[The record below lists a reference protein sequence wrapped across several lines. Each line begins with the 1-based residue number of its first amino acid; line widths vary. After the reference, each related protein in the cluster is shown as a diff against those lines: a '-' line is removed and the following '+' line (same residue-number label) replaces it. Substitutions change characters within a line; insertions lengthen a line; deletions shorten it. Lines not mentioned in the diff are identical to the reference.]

1 MRLNFEIK
9 KILWSPLYCLL
20 LLGFLGLAYLPIS
33 QRQVHQATY
42 VETYKKELSELA
54 SVLADI
60 KIEEGS
66 EEAPRMLGLKSDIE
80 SVGQALDE
88 GKFEAIPNYR
98 KLMYQDL
105 DYFISRNRQLFQTR
119 QSLTLSEVER
129 LARWND
135 WLLAY
140 QLPDG
145 PENKAWS
152 TGRIVQA
159 YLESL
164 FGFLPV
170 FLVLGFLLANQLAEK
185 TLAHQVWQLRQW
197 DSLSLQGIRRLAA
210 SLLSLLLAVGIGLLF
225 IMVYDG
231 LTGQLALSSFQVPLE
246 ILGQSQLI
254 GSWLYGL
261 ILLGFWLVLLL
272 AVRLLFGFL
281 DHLLASRLTFV
292 VTGLLL
298 ALGLSYQAGAV
309 AGWSGQV
316 FPLLAFPSFLDT
328 AGFSQVF
335 VAVDVFL
342 LLTIGLF
349 VAYYVLTEKKRLVLL
364 VGHQKELDTGPL
376 DKAWSFDVL
385 ILSRLNSWKGLVLGN
400 LLLALLFS
408 LVTGLQKQEVAQ
420 EERVSMELVAQSYEQ
435 DGAYVEVLQ
444 SEISRLRQLV
454 KEDRSYQEELELR
467 LGLLQEYRVYKDL
480 YVKQWQVY
488 QDNPNTLPASHLAML
503 ETEQVYLWAREE
515 KAFANGDI
523 GATQT
528 VDNLRRYQTRNQVSQ
543 YYWKQLMEAGVPATK
558 RGKDVILPSLENRFD
573 TNDAL
578 VPVDDPSW
586 DRSRDLSGIGSLRSL
601 FDGPAYLVVL
611 LLAVWI
617 GSRGKAVEV
626 AGKNWRLYQTQPVD
640 LRQVLLTKWLLGL
653 GQALGFTVFFLVSLF
668 LVNSLVGGIGYLED
682 GLILL
687 SHSERGI
694 FLELLRGQELWA
706 YFLPNAPYLLWMV
719 LSLLV
724 LEIGLVS
731 LNHLLQVRFSNRL
744 VVFILL
750 IGLLALLDYLLFQDL
765 ILDGQEVFRQLA
777 LLFS

>member
-1 MRLNFEIK
+1 
-9 KILWSPLYCLL
+9 
-20 LLGFLGLAYLPIS
+20 
-33 QRQVHQATY
+33 
-42 VETYKKELSELA
+42 
-54 SVLADI
+54 
-60 KIEEGS
+60 
-66 EEAPRMLGLKSDIE
+66 
-80 SVGQALDE
+80 
-88 GKFEAIPNYR
+88 
-98 KLMYQDL
+98 QDL

-119 QSLTLSEVER
+119 QSLTQTEVER

-135 WLLAY
+135 WLIEY
-140 QLPDG
+140 QVPDG

-152 TGRIVQA
+152 TWRIVQA

-197 DSLSLQGIRRLAA
+197 DSLSLQGMRRLAA
-210 SLLSLLLAVGIGLLF
+210 SMLSLLFAVGLGLLF
-225 IMVYDG
+225 ILVHDG
-231 LTGQLALSSFQVPLE
+231 LTGQLAVSSFQAPLE

-298 ALGLSYQAGAV
+298 AVVLSYQAGAV

-316 FPLLAFPSFLDT
+316 LPLLAFPSFLDT
-328 AGFSQVF
+328 AIFSQVF
-335 VAVDVFL
+335 LQVDVFL

-349 VAYYVLTEKKRLVLL
+349 VAYYVLTEKKRLVLT
-364 VGHQKELDTGPL
+364 VGHQKELETGPL
-376 DKAWSFDVL
+376 DKAWSFEIL
-385 ILSRLNSWKGLVLGN
+385 ILSRLNSWKGLVLVN

-408 LVTGLQKQEVAQ
+408 LLTGLEKQEVAQ

-435 DGAYVEVLQ
+435 DGAYVESLQ
-444 SEISRLRQLV
+444 SEINRLRQLV
-454 KEDRSYQEELELR
+454 KEDANYQEELELR
-467 LGLLQEYRVYKDL
+467 VELLQEYHIYKDL

-488 QDNPNTLPASHLAML
+488 QEKPKALPASHLAML
-503 ETEQVYLWAREE
+503 EAEQVYLWAREE

-523 GATQT
+523 GASQT

-558 RGKDVILPSLENRFD
+558 RGKDVILTSLENRFD
-573 TNDAL
+573 INDAF

-640 LRQVLLTKWLLGL
+640 LRQVLFTKWLLGL
-653 GQALGFTVFFLVSLF
+653 GQALGFTMLFLASLF

-706 YFLPNAPYLLWMV
+706 WFLPNAPYLLWMV
-719 LSLLV
+719 FGLLV
-724 LEIGLVS
+724 LEIVLVS

-765 ILDGQEVFRQLA
+765 VLDGQEIFRQLA

>member
-42 VETYKKELSELA
+42 VETYKEELSELA
-54 SVLADI
+54 SILADI

-105 DYFISRNRQLFQTR
+105 NYFISRNRQLFQTR
-119 QSLTLSEVER
+119 NSLTQTEVER
-129 LARWND
+129 LASWND
-135 WLLAY
+135 WLLEY

-197 DSLSLQGIRRLAA
+197 DSLSLQGMRRLVA
-210 SLLSLLLAVGIGLLF
+210 SMLSLLFAVGLGLLF
-225 IMVYDG
+225 ILVYDG
-231 LTGQLALSSFQVPLE
+231 LTGQLAVSSFQAPLE

-261 ILLGFWLVLLL
+261 ILLGFWLILLL
-272 AVRLLFGFL
+272 AVRLLFGLL
-281 DHLLASRLTFV
+281 DHLLASRLIFV

-328 AGFSQVF
+328 GVFSQVF

-349 VAYYVLTEKKRLVLL
+349 ITYYLLTEKKRLVLS
-364 VGHQKELDTGPL
+364 VGHQKEWETGPL
-376 DKAWSFDVL
+376 DKVWSFEIL
-385 ILSRLNSWKGLVLGN
+385 ILSRLHSWKGLILGN

-454 KEDRSYQEELELR
+454 KEDASYQEELEWR
-467 LGLLQEYRVYKDL
+467 VELLQEYHIYKDL

-488 QDNPNTLPASHLAML
+488 QEKPQALPASHLAML
-503 ETEQVYLWAREE
+503 EAEQVYLWAREE

-523 GATQT
+523 GASQT

-543 YYWKQLMEAGVPATK
+543 YYWQQLMEAGVPATK

-573 TNDAL
+573 INDAF

-586 DRSRDLSGIGSLRSL
+586 DRSRDLSGIGSLRTL

-640 LRQVLLTKWLLGL
+640 LRQVLFTKWLLGL
-653 GQALGFTVFFLVSLF
+653 GQALGFTMLFLASLF

-706 YFLPNAPYLLWMV
+706 WFLPNGPYLLWMV
-719 LSLLV
+719 LGLLV
-724 LEIGLVS
+724 LEIILVS

-750 IGLLALLDYLLFQDL
+750 AGLLALLDYLLFQNL

>member
-33 QRQVHQATY
+33 QRQVHQAAY
-42 VETYKKELSELA
+42 VETYKKELSELT
-54 SVLADI
+54 SVLAEI

-119 QSLTLSEVER
+119 QSLTQTEVER

-135 WLLAY
+135 WLIEY
-140 QLPDG
+140 QVPDG

-152 TGRIVQA
+152 TWRIVQA

-197 DSLSLQGIRRLAA
+197 DSLSLQGMRRLAA
-210 SLLSLLLAVGIGLLF
+210 SMLSLLFAVGLGLLF
-225 IMVYDG
+225 ILVYDG
-231 LTGQLALSSFQVPLE
+231 LTGQLAVSSFQAPVE

-292 VTGLLL
+292 AIGLLL
-298 ALGLSYQAGAV
+298 ALVLSYQAGAV

-316 FPLLAFPSFLDT
+316 LPLLAFPSFLDT
-328 AGFSQVF
+328 AAFSQVF
-335 VAVDVFL
+335 LQVDIFL

-349 VAYYVLTEKKRLVLL
+349 FAYYLLTEKKRLVLL

-376 DKAWSFDVL
+376 DKVWSFDIL
-385 ILSRLNSWKGLVLGN
+385 ILSRLNSWKGLVLVN

-408 LVTGLQKQEVAQ
+408 LLTGLEKQEVAQ

-444 SEISRLRQLV
+444 SEINRLRQLV
-454 KEDRSYQEELELR
+454 KEDASYQEDLELR
-467 LGLLQEYRVYKDL
+467 VELLQEYHIYKDL

-488 QDNPNTLPASHLAML
+488 QEKPQALPASYLAL
-503 ETEQVYLWAREE
+503 LGAEQVYLWAREE
-515 KAFANGDI
+515 RAFANGDI
-523 GATQT
+523 GASQT

-543 YYWKQLMEAGVPATK
+543 YYWQQLVEAGVPATK

-573 TNDAL
+573 INDAF

-640 LRQVLLTKWLLGL
+640 LRQVLFTKWLLGL
-653 GQALGFTVFFLVSLF
+653 GQALGFTMLFLASLF

-706 YFLPNAPYLLWMV
+706 WFLPNAPYLLWMV
-719 LSLLV
+719 LGLLV

-750 IGLLALLDYLLFQDL
+750 IGVLALLDYLLFQDL

>member
-42 VETYKKELSELA
+42 VETYKEELSELA
-54 SVLADI
+54 SVLAEI

-66 EEAPRMLGLKSDIE
+66 EEAPRMVGLKSDIE
-80 SVGQALDE
+80 SVSQALDE

-119 QSLTLSEVER
+119 NSLTQTEVER
-129 LARWND
+129 LVRWND
-135 WLLAY
+135 WLLEY

-170 FLVLGFLLANQLAEK
+170 FLVLGFLLANQLSEK

-197 DSLSLQGIRRLAA
+197 DSLSLQGMRRLVA
-210 SLLSLLLAVGIGLLF
+210 SLLSLLLAVGTGLVF
-225 IMVYDG
+225 ILVYDG
-231 LTGQLALSSFQVPLE
+231 LTGQLAVSSFQAPVE

-261 ILLGFWLVLLL
+261 ISIGFWLILLL

-292 VTGLLL
+292 VPGLLL

-309 AGWSGQV
+309 AGWSGQIL
-316 FPLLAFPSFLDT
+316 PLLAFPSFLDT
-328 AGFSQVF
+328 AAFSQVF
-335 VAVDVFL
+335 VAVDILF

-349 VAYYVLTEKKRLVLL
+349 VAYYVLTERKRLVLT
-364 VGHQKELDTGPL
+364 VGYQKELDTGRL
-376 DKAWSFDVL
+376 DKVWSFDIL

-408 LVTGLQKQEVAQ
+408 LLTGLQKQEVAQ
-420 EERVSMELVAQSYEQ
+420 EERVSMELVAQYYEQ
-435 DGAYVEVLQ
+435 DEVYVESLQ
-444 SEISRLRQLV
+444 SEINRLRQLV
-454 KEDRSYQEELELR
+454 KEDASYQEELER
-467 LGLLQEYRVYKDL
+467 RVELLQEYHIYKDL

-488 QDNPNTLPASHLAML
+488 QEKPQALPASHLAML
-503 ETEQVYLWAREE
+503 EAEQVYLWAREE
-515 KAFANGDI
+515 RAFANGDI
-523 GATQT
+523 GASQT

-543 YYWKQLMEAGVPATK
+543 YYWTQLMEAGVPATK

-640 LRQVLLTKWLLGL
+640 LRQVLFTKWLLGL
-653 GQALGFTVFFLVSLF
+653 GQALGFTMLCLASLF
-668 LVNSLVGGIGYLED
+668 LVNSLVGGFGYLED

-706 YFLPNAPYLLWMV
+706 WFLPNAPYLLWMV

-750 IGLLALLDYLLFQDL
+750 IGLLALLDYLLLQDL
-765 ILDGQEVFRQLA
+765 ILDGQEIFRQFA

>member
-20 LLGFLGLAYLPIS
+20 VLGFLGLAYLPIS
-33 QRQVHQATY
+33 QRQAHQAAY
-42 VETYKKELSELA
+42 VETYKEELSELA
-54 SVLADI
+54 SVLAEI

-119 QSLTLSEVER
+119 NSLTQTEVER

-135 WLLAY
+135 WLLEY

-159 YLESL
+159 YLESM

-197 DSLSLQGIRRLAA
+197 DSLSLQGMRRLAA
-210 SLLSLLLAVGIGLLF
+210 SMLSLLFTVGLSLLF
-225 IMVYDG
+225 ILVYDG
-231 LTGQLALSSFQVPLE
+231 LTGQLAVSSFQAPVE
-246 ILGQSQLI
+246 IFGQSQLI

-298 ALGLSYQAGAV
+298 AVVLSYQAGAV
-309 AGWSGQV
+309 AGWSGQIL
-316 FPLLAFPSFLDT
+316 PLFAFPSFLDT
-328 AGFSQVF
+328 GAFSQVF
-335 VAVDVFL
+335 VAVDVFV

-349 VAYYVLTEKKRLVLL
+349 VAYYLLTEKKRLVLL
-364 VGHQKELDTGPL
+364 VGHQKELDTGRL
-376 DKAWSFDVL
+376 DKVWSFDVL
-385 ILSRLNSWKGLVLGN
+385 ILSRLNSWKGLVLVN

-408 LVTGLQKQEVAQ
+408 LLTGLEKQEVAQ

-435 DGAYVEVLQ
+435 DGVYVESLQ
-444 SEISRLRQLV
+444 SEINRLRQLV
-454 KEDRSYQEELELR
+454 KEDASYQEELER
-467 LGLLQEYRVYKDL
+467 RVELLQEYHIYKDL

-488 QDNPNTLPASHLAML
+488 QDNPNALPASHLAML
-503 ETEQVYLWAREE
+503 EAEQVYLWAREE
-515 KAFANGDI
+515 RAFANGDI
-523 GATQT
+523 GASQT

-573 TNDAL
+573 TNDAF

-640 LRQVLLTKWLLGL
+640 LRQVLFTKWLLGL

-668 LVNSLVGGIGYLED
+668 LVNSLVGGIGYLKD

-750 IGLLALLDYLLFQDL
+750 IGLLALLDYLLLQDL
-765 ILDGQEVFRQLA
+765 ILDGQEIFRQFA

>member
-54 SVLADI
+54 SVLAEI

-119 QSLTLSEVER
+119 NSLTQTEVER

-135 WLLAY
+135 WLLEH

-170 FLVLGFLLANQLAEK
+170 FLVLGFLLANQLSEK

-197 DSLSLQGIRRLAA
+197 DSLSLQGIRRLVA
-210 SLLSLLLAVGIGLLF
+210 SMLSLLLAVGIGLLF
-225 IMVYDG
+225 ILVYDG
-231 LTGQLALSSFQVPLE
+231 LTGQLALSSFQAPLE

-281 DHLLASRLTFV
+281 DHLLASRLIFV

-298 ALGLSYQAGAV
+298 AVVLSYQAGAV

-316 FPLLAFPSFLDT
+316 LPLLAFPSFLDT
-328 AGFSQVF
+328 GAFSQVF
-335 VAVDVFL
+335 VAVDVFV

-349 VAYYVLTEKKRLVLL
+349 VAYYLLTEKKRLVLL

-376 DKAWSFDVL
+376 DKVWSFDVL
-385 ILSRLNSWKGLVLGN
+385 ILSRLKTWKGLVLGN

-408 LVTGLQKQEVAQ
+408 LLTGLEKQEVAQ
-420 EERVSMELVAQSYEQ
+420 EERVSIELVAQSYEQ
-435 DGAYVEVLQ
+435 DGVYVESLQ
-444 SEISRLRQLV
+444 SEINRLRQLV
-454 KEDRSYQEELELR
+454 KEDASYQEELEWR
-467 LGLLQEYRVYKDL
+467 VELLQEYHIYKDL

-488 QDNPNTLPASHLAML
+488 QEKPQALPASHLAML
-503 ETEQVYLWAREE
+503 EAEQVYLWAREE

-523 GATQT
+523 GASQT

-543 YYWKQLMEAGVPATK
+543 YYWTQLMEAGVPATK

-573 TNDAL
+573 TNDAF

-640 LRQVLLTKWLLGL
+640 LCKILLTKWLLGL
-653 GQALGFTVFFLVSLF
+653 GQALGFTMLFLASLF

-682 GLILL
+682 GIILL

-706 YFLPNAPYLLWMV
+706 WFLPNASYLLWMV
-719 LSLLV
+719 LGLLV
-724 LEIGLVS
+724 LEIVLVS

-750 IGLLALLDYLLFQDL
+750 AGLLALLDYLLLQDL
-765 ILDGQEVFRQLA
+765 VLDGQEIFRQLA

>member
-20 LLGFLGLAYLPIS
+20 VLGFLGLAYLPIS
-33 QRQVHQATY
+33 QRQVHQAAY
-42 VETYKKELSELA
+42 VATYKKELSELA
-54 SVLADI
+54 SVLAEI

-119 QSLTLSEVER
+119 NSLTQTEVER

-135 WLLAY
+135 WLIEY

-197 DSLSLQGIRRLAA
+197 DSLSLQGIRRLCA
-210 SLLSLLLAVGIGLLF
+210 SMLSLLFAVGLGLLF
-225 IMVYDG
+225 ILVYDG
-231 LTGQLALSSFQVPLE
+231 LTGQLAVSSFQAPVE

-272 AVRLLFGFL
+272 AVRLLFGFF
-281 DHLLASRLTFV
+281 DHLLASRLIFV

-309 AGWSGQV
+309 AGWSGQIL
-316 FPLLAFPSFLDT
+316 PLLAFPSFLDT
-328 AGFSQVF
+328 GAFSQVF
-335 VAVDVFL
+335 LQVDVFL

-349 VAYYVLTEKKRLVLL
+349 FAYYLLTEKKRLVLT
-364 VGHQKELDTGPL
+364 VGHQKEWETGPL
-376 DKAWSFDVL
+376 DKVWSFEIL
-385 ILSRLNSWKGLVLGN
+385 ILSRLKTWKGLVLVN

-444 SEISRLRQLV
+444 SEINRLRQLV
-454 KEDRSYQEELELR
+454 KEDASYQEELER
-467 LGLLQEYRVYKDL
+467 RVELLQEYHIYKDL

-488 QDNPNTLPASHLAML
+488 QEKPQALPASHLAML
-503 ETEQVYLWAREE
+503 EAEQVYLWAREE

-523 GATQT
+523 GASQT

-558 RGKDVILPSLENRFD
+558 RGKDVILTSLENHFD

-586 DRSRDLSGIGSLRSL
+586 DRSIDLSGIGSLRSL
-601 FDGPAYLVVL
+601 FDGPAYLLVL

-640 LRQVLLTKWLLGL
+640 LRQVLFTKWLLGL
-653 GQALGFTVFFLVSLF
+653 GQALGFTLLFLASLF

-706 YFLPNAPYLLWMV
+706 WFLPNAPYLLWMV
-719 LSLLV
+719 LGLLV

-750 IGLLALLDYLLFQDL
+750 ASLLALLDYLLLQDL
-765 ILDGQEVFRQLA
+765 VLDGQEIFRQLA

>member
-1 MRLNFEIK
+1 MRLHFEIK

-20 LLGFLGLAYLPIS
+20 VLGFLGLAYLPIS
-33 QRQVHQATY
+33 QRQAHQVAY
-42 VETYKKELSELA
+42 VETYKEELSELA
-54 SVLADI
+54 SVLADV
-60 KIEEGS
+60 KIEEES
-66 EEAPRMLGLKSDIE
+66 EEAPRMVGLKSDIE

-119 QSLTLSEVER
+119 QSLTLSEVEC

-145 PENKAWS
+145 PENQAWS

-197 DSLSLQGIRRLAA
+197 DSLSLQGMRRLVA

-225 IMVYDG
+225 ILVYDG
-231 LTGQLALSSFQVPLE
+231 LTGQLAVSSFQAPVE
-246 ILGQSQLI
+246 ILGQRQLI

-261 ILLGFWLVLLL
+261 ILLGFWLILLL
-272 AVRLLFGFL
+272 AIRLLFGFL

-309 AGWSGQV
+309 AGWSGQIL
-316 FPLLAFPSFLDT
+316 PLLAFPVFLDT
-328 AGFSQVF
+328 GAFSQVF
-335 VAVDVFL
+335 VAVDVLL
-342 LLTIGLF
+342 LLTIGFF
-349 VAYYVLTEKKRLVLL
+349 VAYYLLTEKKRLVLT
-364 VGHQKELDTGPL
+364 VGHQKELDTGRL

-408 LVTGLQKQEVAQ
+408 LLTGLEKQEVAQ

-435 DGAYVEVLQ
+435 DEAYVESLQ
-444 SEISRLRQLV
+444 SEINRLRQLV
-454 KEDRSYQEELELR
+454 KEDASYQEELELR
-467 LGLLQEYRVYKDL
+467 LDLLQEYRIYKDL

-488 QDNPNTLPASHLAML
+488 QEKPQALPASHLAML
-503 ETEQVYLWAREE
+503 EAEQVYLWAREE

-523 GATQT
+523 GASQT

-543 YYWKQLMEAGVPATK
+543 YYWQQLMEAGVPATK
-558 RGKDVILPSLENRFD
+558 RGKDVVLTSLENRFD

-601 FDGPAYLVVL
+601 FDGPVYLLVL
-611 LLAVWI
+611 LLSVWF

-626 AGKNWRLYQTQPVD
+626 AGKNWRLYQTQPVN

-653 GQALGFTVFFLVSLF
+653 GQALGFTVIFLVSLF
-668 LVNSLVGGIGYLED
+668 MVNSLVGGIGYLED

-706 YFLPNAPYLLWMV
+706 WFLPNAPYLLWMV
-719 LSLLV
+719 LGLLV
-724 LEIGLVS
+724 LEIVLVS

-750 IGLLALLDYLLFQDL
+750 AGLLVLLDYLLFQDL
-765 ILDGQEVFRQLA
+765 ILDGQEIFRQLA

>member
-33 QRQVHQATY
+33 QRQVHQVTY
-42 VETYKKELSELA
+42 VETYKEELSELA
-54 SVLADI
+54 SVLEDI

-66 EEAPRMLGLKSDIE
+66 EEAPRMVGLKSDIE
-80 SVGQALDE
+80 SISQALDE

-105 DYFISRNRQLFQTR
+105 DYFIGHYRKNFQARN
-119 QSLTLSEVER
+119 SLTQTEVER

-135 WLLAY
+135 WLLEH
-140 QLPDG
+140 QLADG
-145 PENKAWS
+145 PENQAWL

-170 FLVLGFLLANQLAEK
+170 FLVLGFLLANHLVEK

-197 DSLSLQGIRRLAA
+197 DSLSLQGVRRLFA
-210 SLLSLLLAVGIGLLF
+210 SLLSLLLAVGTGLLF
-225 IMVYDG
+225 ILVYDG
-231 LTGQLALSSFQVPLE
+231 LTGQLAVSSFQAPLE
-246 ILGQSQLI
+246 ILGRSQLI
-254 GSWLYGL
+254 SIWLYGL
-261 ILLGFWLVLLL
+261 ILLGFLGLLVL
-272 AVRLLFGFL
+272 ATGLLFAFL
-281 DHLLASRLTFV
+281 DHLLSSRLVFLA
-292 VTGLLL
+292 TGLFVGL
-298 ALGLSYQAGAV
+298 ALAYQAGRT

-328 AGFSQVF
+328 ATFSQVF

-349 VAYYVLTEKKRLVLL
+349 FAYYLLTEKKRLVLT
-364 VGHQKELDTGPL
+364 VGHQKELDTGHL
-376 DKAWSFDVL
+376 DKVWSFDVL

-400 LLLALLFS
+400 LFLALLFS
-408 LVTGLQKQEVAQ
+408 LLTGLQKQEVAQ
-420 EERVSMELVAQSYEQ
+420 EERVSMELVAKSYEQ
-435 DGAYVEVLQ
+435 DGAYVESLQ
-444 SEISRLRQLV
+444 SEINRLRQLV
-454 KEDRSYQEELELR
+454 KEDASYQEELELR
-467 LGLLQEYRVYKDL
+467 FGLLQEYRVYKDL

-488 QDNPNTLPASHLAML
+488 QEKPQDLPASHLAML
-503 ETEQVYLWAREE
+503 KAEQVYLWAREE

-523 GATQT
+523 GASQT

-543 YYWKQLMEAGVPATK
+543 YYWQQLMEAGVPATK
-558 RGKDVILPSLENRFD
+558 RGKDVILTSLENRFD

-601 FDGPAYLVVL
+601 FDGPAYLLVL
-611 LLAVWI
+611 LLAVWL

-626 AGKNWRLYQTQPVD
+626 AGKNWRLYQTQPVN

-653 GQALGFTVFFLVSLF
+653 GQALGFTVLFLISLF
-668 LVNSLVGGIGYLED
+668 LVNSLIGGIGYLED
-682 GLILL
+682 GLVLL

-706 YFLPNAPYLLWMV
+706 WFLPNAPYLLWMV
-719 LSLLV
+719 LGLLV
-724 LEIGLVS
+724 LEIVLVS

-750 IGLLALLDYLLFQDL
+750 AGLLALLDYLLFQDL
-765 ILDGQEVFRQLA
+765 ILDGQEIFRQLA
-777 LLFS
+777 LLCL

>member
-20 LLGFLGLAYLPIS
+20 VLGFLGLAYLPIS
-33 QRQVHQATY
+33 QRQAHQAAY
-42 VETYKKELSELA
+42 VETYKKELSELT
-54 SVLADI
+54 SVLAEI

-80 SVGQALDE
+80 SVSQALDE

-119 QSLTLSEVER
+119 NSLTQTEVER

-135 WLLAY
+135 WLLEH

-170 FLVLGFLLANQLAEK
+170 FLVLGFLLANQLSEK

-197 DSLSLQGIRRLAA
+197 DSLSLQGMRRLVA
-210 SLLSLLLAVGIGLLF
+210 SMLSLLFAVGLSLLF
-225 IMVYDG
+225 ILVYDG
-231 LTGQLALSSFQVPLE
+231 LTGQLAVSSFQAPVE

-298 ALGLSYQAGAV
+298 AVVLSYQAGAV

-328 AGFSQVF
+328 AAFSQVF
-335 VAVDVFL
+335 LQVDIFL

-349 VAYYVLTEKKRLVLL
+349 FAYYVLTEKKRLVLP
-364 VGHQKELDTGPL
+364 VGHQKELETGPL
-376 DKAWSFDVL
+376 DKAWSFEIL
-385 ILSRLNSWKGLVLGN
+385 ILSRLKTWKGLVLVN

-408 LVTGLQKQEVAQ
+408 LLTGLEKQEVAQ

-435 DGAYVEVLQ
+435 DGVYVESLQ
-444 SEISRLRQLV
+444 SEINRLRQLV
-454 KEDRSYQEELELR
+454 KEDASYQEELEWR
-467 LGLLQEYRVYKDL
+467 VELLQEYHIYKDL

-488 QDNPNTLPASHLAML
+488 QEKPQALPASHLAML
-503 ETEQVYLWAREE
+503 EAEQVYLWAREE
-515 KAFANGDI
+515 RAFANGDI
-523 GATQT
+523 GASQT

-543 YYWKQLMEAGVPATK
+543 YYWTQLMEAGVPATK

-640 LRQVLLTKWLLGL
+640 LRQVLFTKWLLGL
-653 GQALGFTVFFLVSLF
+653 GQALGFTMLCLASLF
-668 LVNSLVGGIGYLED
+668 LVNSLVGGFGYLED

-706 YFLPNAPYLLWMV
+706 WFLPNAPYLLWMV

>member
-42 VETYKKELSELA
+42 VETYKKELSELT
-54 SVLADI
+54 SVLAEI

-80 SVGQALDE
+80 SVSQALDE

-145 PENKAWS
+145 PENQAWS
-152 TGRIVQA
+152 TGRIVQV

-197 DSLSLQGIRRLAA
+197 DSLSLQGMRRLVA
-210 SLLSLLLAVGIGLLF
+210 SMLSLLFAVGLGLLF

-231 LTGQLALSSFQVPLE
+231 LTGQLAVSSFQAPVE

-272 AVRLLFGFL
+272 AVRLLLGFL

-309 AGWSGQV
+309 AGWSGQIL
-316 FPLLAFPSFLDT
+316 PLLAFPSFLDT
-328 AGFSQVF
+328 AAFSQVF
-335 VAVDVFL
+335 VAVDILF

-349 VAYYVLTEKKRLVLL
+349 VAYYVLTERKRLVLT
-364 VGHQKELDTGPL
+364 VGYQKELDTGRL
-376 DKAWSFDVL
+376 DKVWSFDIL

-408 LVTGLQKQEVAQ
+408 LLTGLQKQEVAQ
-420 EERVSMELVAQSYEQ
+420 EERVSMELVAQYYEQ
-435 DGAYVEVLQ
+435 DEVYVESLQ
-444 SEISRLRQLV
+444 SEINRLRQLV
-454 KEDRSYQEELELR
+454 KEDASYQEELEWRVELF
-467 LGLLQEYRVYKDL
+467 QEYHIYKDL
-480 YVKQWQVY
+480 YVKQWQLY
-488 QDNPNTLPASHLAML
+488 QDNPKALPASHLAML
-503 ETEQVYLWAREE
+503 EAEQVYLWAREE

-523 GATQT
+523 GASQT

-543 YYWKQLMEAGVPATK
+543 YYWQQLMEAGVPATK
-558 RGKDVILPSLENRFD
+558 RGKDVVLTSLENRFD

-578 VPVDDPSW
+578 VPVEDPSW

-601 FDGPAYLVVL
+601 FDGPAYLLVL

-640 LRQVLLTKWLLGL
+640 LRKVLVTKWLLGL
-653 GQALGFTVFFLVSLF
+653 GQALCFTMLFLASLF
-668 LVNSLVGGIGYLED
+668 LVNSLIGGIGYLED

-706 YFLPNAPYLLWMV
+706 WFLPNAPYLLWMV
-719 LSLLV
+719 LGLLV
-724 LEIGLVS
+724 LEIVLVS

-750 IGLLALLDYLLFQDL
+750 AGLLALLDYLLLQDL

>member
-33 QRQVHQATY
+33 QRQVHQAAY
-42 VETYKKELSELA
+42 VETYKKELSELT
-54 SVLADI
+54 SVLAEI

-119 QSLTLSEVER
+119 QSLTQTEVER

-135 WLLAY
+135 WLIEY
-140 QLPDG
+140 QVPDG

-152 TGRIVQA
+152 TWRIVQA

-197 DSLSLQGIRRLAA
+197 DSLSLQGMRRLAA
-210 SLLSLLLAVGIGLLF
+210 SMLSLLFAVGLGLLF
-225 IMVYDG
+225 ILVHDG
-231 LTGQLALSSFQVPLE
+231 LTGQLAVSSFQAPLE

-298 ALGLSYQAGAV
+298 AVVLSYQAGAV

-316 FPLLAFPSFLDT
+316 LPLLAFPSFLDT
-328 AGFSQVF
+328 GAFSQVF

-349 VAYYVLTEKKRLVLL
+349 VAYYLLTEKKRLVLL

-376 DKAWSFDVL
+376 DKVWSFDVL
-385 ILSRLNSWKGLVLGN
+385 ILSRLNSWKGLVLVN

-444 SEISRLRQLV
+444 SEINRLRQLV
-454 KEDRSYQEELELR
+454 KEDRSYQEELER
-467 LGLLQEYRVYKDL
+467 RVELLQEYHIYKDL
-480 YVKQWQVY
+480 YVKQWQLY
-488 QDNPNTLPASHLAML
+488 QEKPQALPASHLAML
-503 ETEQVYLWAREE
+503 EAEQVYLWAREE

-523 GATQT
+523 GASQT

-543 YYWKQLMEAGVPATK
+543 YYWQQLMEAGVPATK

-640 LRQVLLTKWLLGL
+640 LRQVLFTKWLLGL

-706 YFLPNAPYLLWMV
+706 WFLPNAPYLLWMV
-719 LSLLV
+719 LGLLV
-724 LEIGLVS
+724 LEIVLVS

-750 IGLLALLDYLLFQDL
+750 IGVLALLDYLLFQDL
-765 ILDGQEVFRQLA
+765 VLDGQEIFRQLA

>member
-20 LLGFLGLAYLPIS
+20 LLGFLGLACLPIS

-42 VETYKKELSELA
+42 VETYKEELSELA

-66 EEAPRMLGLKSDIE
+66 EEGPRMLGLKSDIE

-119 QSLTLSEVER
+119 NSLTQTEVER

-135 WLLAY
+135 WLLEY

-152 TGRIVQA
+152 TGRIVQV

-170 FLVLGFLLANQLAEK
+170 FLVLGFLLANQLSEK

-197 DSLSLQGIRRLAA
+197 DSLSLQGIRRLVA
-210 SLLSLLLAVGIGLLF
+210 SMLSLLFAVGLGLLF
-225 IMVYDG
+225 ILVYDG
-231 LTGQLALSSFQVPLE
+231 LTGQLAVSSFQAPLE
-246 ILGQSQLI
+246 MLGQSQLI

-281 DHLLASRLTFV
+281 DHLLASRLIFV

-328 AGFSQVF
+328 GVFSQVF

-349 VAYYVLTEKKRLVLL
+349 VAYYVLTEKKRLVLS
-364 VGHQKELDTGPL
+364 VGHQKEWETGPL
-376 DKAWSFDVL
+376 DKVWSFEIL
-385 ILSRLNSWKGLVLGN
+385 ILSRLKTWKGLVLVN

-420 EERVSMELVAQSYEQ
+420 EERVSVELVAQSYEQ
-435 DGAYVEVLQ
+435 DGAYVESLQ

-454 KEDRSYQEELELR
+454 KEDASYQEELEWR
-467 LGLLQEYRVYKDL
+467 VELLQEYHIYKDL

-488 QDNPNTLPASHLAML
+488 QEKPQALPASHLAML
-503 ETEQVYLWAREE
+503 EAEQVYLWAREE

-523 GATQT
+523 GASQT

-543 YYWKQLMEAGVPATK
+543 YYWQQLMEAGVPATK
-558 RGKDVILPSLENRFD
+558 RGKDVILTSLENRFD
-573 TNDAL
+573 TNDAF

-586 DRSRDLSGIGSLRSL
+586 DRSRDLSGIGSLRTL

-640 LRQVLLTKWLLGL
+640 LRQVLFTKWLLGL
-653 GQALGFTVFFLVSLF
+653 GQALGFTVFFLASLF

-687 SHSERGI
+687 SHSKRGI
-694 FLELLRGQELWA
+694 FLELLMGQELWA
-706 YFLPNAPYLLWMV
+706 WFLPNAPYLLWMV
-719 LSLLV
+719 FGLLV
-724 LEIGLVS
+724 LEIVLVS

-750 IGLLALLDYLLFQDL
+750 AGLLALLDYLLFQDL

>member
-1 MRLNFEIK
+1 MRLHFEIK

-33 QRQVHQATY
+33 QRQAHQATY
-42 VETYKKELSELA
+42 VETYKEELSGLA

-66 EEAPRMLGLKSDIE
+66 EEAPRMVGLKSDIE
-80 SVGQALDE
+80 SVSQALDE

-152 TGRIVQA
+152 TGRIVQV

-170 FLVLGFLLANQLAEK
+170 FLVLGFLLANQLSEK

-197 DSLSLQGIRRLAA
+197 DSLSLQGVRRLAA

-225 IMVYDG
+225 ILVYDG
-231 LTGQLALSSFQVPLE
+231 LTGQLALSSFQAPVE

-254 GSWLYGL
+254 GSGLYGL

-281 DHLLASRLTFV
+281 DRLLASRLTFM

-309 AGWSGQV
+309 AGWSGQIL
-316 FPLLAFPSFLDT
+316 PLLAFPSFLDT
-328 AGFSQVF
+328 ATFSQVF

-349 VAYYVLTEKKRLVLL
+349 FAYYVLTEKKRLVLS
-364 VGHQKELDTGPL
+364 VGHQKEWETGPL
-376 DKAWSFDVL
+376 DKAWSFEIL
-385 ILSRLNSWKGLVLGN
+385 ILSRLNSWKGLVLVN

-435 DGAYVEVLQ
+435 NGAYVEVLQ
-444 SEISRLRQLV
+444 SEINRLRQLV
-454 KEDRSYQEELELR
+454 KEDVSYQEELELR

-480 YVKQWQVY
+480 YIKQWQVY
-488 QDNPNTLPASHLAML
+488 QDNPNALPASHLAML

-573 TNDAL
+573 INDAF

-640 LRQVLLTKWLLGL
+640 LRQVLFTKWLLGL
-653 GQALGFTVFFLVSLF
+653 GQALGFTMLFLASLF

-706 YFLPNAPYLLWMV
+706 WFLPNALYLLWMV
-719 LSLLV
+719 FGLLV
-724 LEIGLVS
+724 LEIVLVS
-731 LNHLLQVRFSNRL
+731 LNHLLQFRFSNRL

>member
-9 KILWSPLYCLL
+9 KILRSPIYCLL
-20 LLGFLGLAYLPIS
+20 VLGFLGLAYLPIS

-42 VETYKKELSELA
+42 VETYKKELNELA
-54 SVLADI
+54 SILADI
-60 KIEEGS
+60 KIEEDS

-88 GKFEAIPNYR
+88 GKFEAIPNHR

-119 QSLTLSEVER
+119 NSLTQTEVER

-135 WLLAY
+135 WLIEY

-152 TGRIVQA
+152 TGRIVQS

-164 FGFLPV
+164 FGSLPV
-170 FLVLGFLLANQLAEK
+170 FLVLGFLLANQLSEK

-328 AGFSQVF
+328 GAFSQVF
-335 VAVDVFL
+335 LQVDVFL

-349 VAYYVLTEKKRLVLL
+349 FAYYLLTEKKRLVLT
-364 VGHQKELDTGPL
+364 VGHQKELDTGRL
-376 DKAWSFDVL
+376 DKVWSFDVL

-444 SEISRLRQLV
+444 LEINRLRQLV
-454 KEDRSYQEELELR
+454 KEDANYQEELDLR

-488 QDNPNTLPASHLAML
+488 QDNPNALPASHLAL
-503 ETEQVYLWAREE
+503 LRAEQVYLWAREE

-558 RGKDVILPSLENRFD
+558 RGKDVILTSLENRFD

-586 DRSRDLSGIGSLRSL
+586 DRSRDLSGIGSLRTL

-640 LRQVLLTKWLLGL
+640 LRQVLFTKWLLGL
-653 GQALGFTVFFLVSLF
+653 GQALGFTMLFLASLF

-706 YFLPNAPYLLWMV
+706 WFLPNAPYLLWMV
-719 LSLLV
+719 LGLLV
-724 LEIGLVS
+724 LEVGLVS

-765 ILDGQEVFRQLA
+765 VLDGQEVFRQLA

>member
-20 LLGFLGLAYLPIS
+20 VLGFLGLAYLPIS
-33 QRQVHQATY
+33 QRQVHQVTY
-42 VETYKKELSELA
+42 VETYKEELSELA

-60 KIEEGS
+60 KIEEES
-66 EEAPRMLGLKSDIE
+66 EEAPRMVGLKSDIE

-135 WLLAY
+135 WLLEH
-140 QLPDG
+140 QLADG
-145 PENKAWS
+145 PENQAWS

-170 FLVLGFLLANQLAEK
+170 FLVLGFLLANQLSEK

-197 DSLSLQGIRRLAA
+197 DSLSLQGVRRLVA

-225 IMVYDG
+225 ILVYDG
-231 LTGQLALSSFQVPLE
+231 LTGQLAVSSFQAPVE
-246 ILGQSQLI
+246 ILGQRQLI

-292 VTGLLL
+292 VTGLML

-309 AGWSGQV
+309 AGWSGQIL
-316 FPLLAFPSFLDT
+316 PLLAFPGFLDT
-328 AGFSQVF
+328 AAFSQVF
-335 VAVDVFL
+335 VAVDVLL
-342 LLTIGLF
+342 LLTIGFFL
-349 VAYYVLTEKKRLVLL
+349 AYYVLTEKKRLVLT
-364 VGHQKELDTGPL
+364 VGHQKELDTGRL
-376 DKAWSFDVL
+376 DKVWSFDIL

-408 LVTGLQKQEVAQ
+408 LLTGLEKQEVAQ

-435 DGAYVEVLQ
+435 DGAYVESLQ
-444 SEISRLRQLV
+444 SEINRLRQLV
-454 KEDRSYQEELELR
+454 KEDTSYQEELELR

-480 YVKQWQVY
+480 YIKQWQVY
-488 QDNPNTLPASHLAML
+488 QEKPQALPASYLAML
-503 ETEQVYLWAREE
+503 KAEQVYLWAREE

-523 GATQT
+523 GASQT

-543 YYWKQLMEAGVPATK
+543 YYWQQLMEAGVPATK
-558 RGKDVILPSLENRFD
+558 RGKDVILTSLENRFD

-586 DRSRDLSGIGSLRSL
+586 DRSRDVSGIGSLRSL
-601 FDGPAYLVVL
+601 FDGPAYLLVL
-611 LLAVWI
+611 LLAVWL
-617 GSRGKAVEV
+617 GSRGKAEV

-640 LRQVLLTKWLLGL
+640 LRKVLLTKWLLGL
-653 GQALGFTVFFLVSLF
+653 VQALCFTMLFLASLF
-668 LVNSLVGGIGYLED
+668 LVNSLIGGIGYLED
-682 GLILL
+682 GLVLL

-706 YFLPNAPYLLWMV
+706 WFLPNAPYLLWMV
-719 LSLLV
+719 LGLLV
-724 LEIGLVS
+724 LEIVLVS
-731 LNHLLQVRFSNRL
+731 LNHLLQVWFSNRL

-750 IGLLALLDYLLFQDL
+750 AGLLVLLDYLLFQDL
-765 ILDGQEVFRQLA
+765 ILDGQEIFRQLA

>member
-42 VETYKKELSELA
+42 VETYKEELSELA

-66 EEAPRMLGLKSDIE
+66 EEAPRMVGLKSDIE

-197 DSLSLQGIRRLAA
+197 DSLSLQGMRRLVA
-210 SLLSLLLAVGIGLLF
+210 SLLSLLLAVGTGLVF
-225 IMVYDG
+225 ILVYDR
-231 LTGQLALSSFQVPLE
+231 LTGQLAVSSFQAPLE
-246 ILGQSQLI
+246 MLGQSQLI

-292 VTGLLL
+292 VIGLLL
-298 ALGLSYQAGAV
+298 ALVLSYQAGA
-309 AGWSGQV
+309 
-316 FPLLAFPSFLDT
+316 
-328 AGFSQVF
+328 FSQVF
-335 VAVDVFL
+335 LQVDVFL
-342 LLTIGLF
+342 LLTSGLF
-349 VAYYVLTEKKRLVLL
+349 FAYYVLTEKKRLVLT
-364 VGHQKELDTGPL
+364 VGHQKELDTGSL
-376 DKAWSFDVL
+376 DKVWSFDVL
-385 ILSRLNSWKGLVLGN
+385 ILSRLNSWKGLVLVN

-435 DGAYVEVLQ
+435 DGAYVEALQ
-444 SEISRLRQLV
+444 SEINRLRQLV
-454 KEDRSYQEELELR
+454 KEDASYQEELELR

-488 QDNPNTLPASHLAML
+488 QEKPRALPASHLAML
-503 ETEQVYLWAREE
+503 KAEQVYLWAREE

-523 GATQT
+523 GASQT

-543 YYWKQLMEAGVPATK
+543 YYWEQLMEAGVPATK
-558 RGKDVILPSLENRFD
+558 RGKDVILTSLENRFD

-601 FDGPAYLVVL
+601 FDGPAYLLVL

-640 LRQVLLTKWLLGL
+640 LRKVLVTKWLLGL
-653 GQALGFTVFFLVSLF
+653 GQALCFTMLFLASLF

-694 FLELLRGQELWA
+694 FLELLMGQELWA
-706 YFLPNAPYLLWMV
+706 WFLPNAPYLLWMV
-719 LSLLV
+719 LGLLV
-724 LEIGLVS
+724 LEIVLVS

-750 IGLLALLDYLLFQDL
+750 AGLLALLDYLLFQDL
-765 ILDGQEVFRQLA
+765 VLDGQEVFRQLA

>member
-20 LLGFLGLAYLPIS
+20 VLGFLGLAYLPIS
-33 QRQVHQATY
+33 QRQAHQAAY
-42 VETYKKELSELA
+42 VETYKKELSELT
-54 SVLADI
+54 SVLAEI

-80 SVGQALDE
+80 SVSQALDE

-119 QSLTLSEVER
+119 NSLTQTEVER

-135 WLLAY
+135 WLLEH

-170 FLVLGFLLANQLAEK
+170 FLVLGFLLANQLSEK

-197 DSLSLQGIRRLAA
+197 DSLSLQGMRRLVA
-210 SLLSLLLAVGIGLLF
+210 SMLSLLLAVGIGLLF
-225 IMVYDG
+225 ILVYDG
-231 LTGQLALSSFQVPLE
+231 LTGQLAVSSFQAPLE
-246 ILGQSQLI
+246 MLGQSQLI

-261 ILLGFWLVLLL
+261 ILLVFWLILLL
-272 AVRLLFGFL
+272 AVRLLFGLL

-298 ALGLSYQAGAV
+298 AVVLSYQAGAV

-316 FPLLAFPSFLDT
+316 LPLLAFPSFLDT
-328 AGFSQVF
+328 GAFSQVF
-335 VAVDVFL
+335 VAVDVFV

-349 VAYYVLTEKKRLVLL
+349 VAYYLLTEKKRLVLL

-376 DKAWSFDVL
+376 DKVWSFDVL

-408 LVTGLQKQEVAQ
+408 LLTGLEKQEVAQ

-435 DGAYVEVLQ
+435 DGVYVESLQ
-444 SEISRLRQLV
+444 SEINRLRQLV
-454 KEDRSYQEELELR
+454 KEDASYQEELELR
-467 LGLLQEYRVYKDL
+467 VELLQEYHIYKDL

-488 QDNPNTLPASHLAML
+488 QEKPQALPASHLAML
-503 ETEQVYLWAREE
+503 GAEQVYLWAREE
-515 KAFANGDI
+515 RAFANGDI
-523 GATQT
+523 GASQT

-543 YYWKQLMEAGVPATK
+543 YYWTQLMEAGVPATK

-640 LRQVLLTKWLLGL
+640 LRQVLFTKWLLGL
-653 GQALGFTVFFLVSLF
+653 GQALGFTMLCLASLF
-668 LVNSLVGGIGYLED
+668 LVNSLVGGFGYLED

-706 YFLPNAPYLLWMV
+706 WFLPNAPYLLWMV
-719 LSLLV
+719 LGLLV
-724 LEIGLVS
+724 LDIVLVS

-765 ILDGQEVFRQLA
+765 ILDGQEIFRQLA

>member
-20 LLGFLGLAYLPIS
+20 VLGFLGLAYLPIS

-42 VETYKKELSELA
+42 VETYKKELSELT
-54 SVLADI
+54 SVLAEI

-80 SVGQALDE
+80 SVSQALDE

-119 QSLTLSEVER
+119 NSLTQTEVER

-135 WLLAY
+135 WLLEH

-170 FLVLGFLLANQLAEK
+170 FLVLGFLLANQLSEK

-197 DSLSLQGIRRLAA
+197 DSLSLQGIRRLVA
-210 SLLSLLLAVGIGLLF
+210 SMLSLLFAVGLGLLF

-231 LTGQLALSSFQVPLE
+231 LTGQLAVSSFQAPLE

-261 ILLGFWLVLLL
+261 ILLGFWLILLL
-272 AVRLLFGFL
+272 AIRLLFGFL

-292 VTGLLL
+292 VIGLLL
-298 ALGLSYQAGAV
+298 ALVLSYQAGAV

-316 FPLLAFPSFLDT
+316 LPFLAFPSFLDT
-328 AGFSQVF
+328 AAFSQVF
-335 VAVDVFL
+335 LQVDVFL
-342 LLTIGLF
+342 LLTIGFF
-349 VAYYVLTEKKRLVLL
+349 VAYYVLTEKKRLVLP
-364 VGHQKELDTGPL
+364 VGHQKELDTGSL
-376 DKAWSFDVL
+376 DKVWSFDVL
-385 ILSRLNSWKGLVLGN
+385 ILSRLNSWKGLVLVN

-408 LVTGLQKQEVAQ
+408 LLTGLEKQEVAQ

-435 DGAYVEVLQ
+435 DGVYVESLQ
-444 SEISRLRQLV
+444 SEINRLRQLV
-454 KEDRSYQEELELR
+454 KEDASYQEELEWR
-467 LGLLQEYRVYKDL
+467 VELLQEYHIYKDL

-488 QDNPNTLPASHLAML
+488 QEKPQALPASHLALL
-503 ETEQVYLWAREE
+503 EAEQVYLWAREE

-523 GATQT
+523 GASQT

-543 YYWKQLMEAGVPATK
+543 YYWTQLMEAGVPATK
-558 RGKDVILPSLENRFD
+558 RGKDVILTSLENRFD
-573 TNDAL
+573 TNDAF

-640 LRQVLLTKWLLGL
+640 LRQVLFTKWLLGL
-653 GQALGFTVFFLVSLF
+653 GQALGFTMLFLASLF
-668 LVNSLVGGIGYLED
+668 LGNSLVGGIGYLED

-706 YFLPNAPYLLWMV
+706 WFLPNAPYLLWMV
-719 LSLLV
+719 LGLLV

-765 ILDGQEVFRQLA
+765 VLDGQEIFRQLA

>member
-20 LLGFLGLAYLPIS
+20 VLGFLGLAYLPIS

-42 VETYKKELSELA
+42 VETYKEELSELA
-54 SVLADI
+54 SVLVDI

-66 EEAPRMLGLKSDIE
+66 EEAPRMVGLKSDIE

-119 QSLTLSEVER
+119 NSLTQTEVER

-135 WLLAY
+135 WLLEH

-170 FLVLGFLLANQLAEK
+170 FLVLGFLLANQLSEK

-197 DSLSLQGIRRLAA
+197 DSLSLQGIRRLVA

-231 LTGQLALSSFQVPLE
+231 LTGQLAVSSFQAPVE
-246 ILGQSQLI
+246 MLGQSQLI

-298 ALGLSYQAGAV
+298 AVVLSYQAGAV

-316 FPLLAFPSFLDT
+316 LPLFAFPSFLDT
-328 AGFSQVF
+328 GAFSQVF
-335 VAVDVFL
+335 VAVDVFV

-349 VAYYVLTEKKRLVLL
+349 VAYYLLTEKKRLVLL
-364 VGHQKELDTGPL
+364 VGHQKELDTGRL
-376 DKAWSFDVL
+376 DKIWSFDVL
-385 ILSRLNSWKGLVLGN
+385 ILSRINSWKGLVLVN

-408 LVTGLQKQEVAQ
+408 LLTGLEKQEVAQ

-435 DGAYVEVLQ
+435 DGAYVESLQ
-444 SEISRLRQLV
+444 SEINRLRQLV
-454 KEDRSYQEELELR
+454 KEDASYQEELEWR
-467 LGLLQEYRVYKDL
+467 VELLQEYHIYKDL
-480 YVKQWQVY
+480 YVKQWQLY
-488 QDNPNTLPASHLAML
+488 QEKPQALPASHLAML
-503 ETEQVYLWAREE
+503 EAEQVYLWAREE

-523 GATQT
+523 GASQT

-543 YYWKQLMEAGVPATK
+543 YYWQQLMEAGVPATK

-640 LRQVLLTKWLLGL
+640 LRQVLFTKWLLGL

-706 YFLPNAPYLLWMV
+706 WFLPNAPYLLWMV
-719 LSLLV
+719 LGLLV

-750 IGLLALLDYLLFQDL
+750 IGVLALLDYLLFQDL

>member
-42 VETYKKELSELA
+42 VETYKEELSELA

-66 EEAPRMLGLKSDIE
+66 EEAPRMVGLKSDIE

-197 DSLSLQGIRRLAA
+197 DSLSLQGMRRLVA
-210 SLLSLLLAVGIGLLF
+210 SLLSLLLAVGTGLVF
-225 IMVYDG
+225 ILVYDR
-231 LTGQLALSSFQVPLE
+231 LTGQLAVSSFQAPLE
-246 ILGQSQLI
+246 MLGQSQLI

-292 VTGLLL
+292 VIGLLL
-298 ALGLSYQAGAV
+298 ALVLSYQAGA
-309 AGWSGQV
+309 
-316 FPLLAFPSFLDT
+316 
-328 AGFSQVF
+328 FSQVF
-335 VAVDVFL
+335 LQVDVFL
-342 LLTIGLF
+342 LLTSGLF
-349 VAYYVLTEKKRLVLL
+349 FAYYVLTEKKRLVLT
-364 VGHQKELDTGPL
+364 VGHQKELDTGSL
-376 DKAWSFDVL
+376 DKVWSFDVL
-385 ILSRLNSWKGLVLGN
+385 ILSRLNSWKGLVLVN

-435 DGAYVEVLQ
+435 DGAYVEALQ
-444 SEISRLRQLV
+444 SEINRLRQLV
-454 KEDRSYQEELELR
+454 KEDASYQEELELR

-488 QDNPNTLPASHLAML
+488 QEKPQALPASHLAML
-503 ETEQVYLWAREE
+503 RAEQVYLWAREE

-523 GATQT
+523 GASQT

-543 YYWKQLMEAGVPATK
+543 YYWTQLMEAGVPATK
-558 RGKDVILPSLENRFD
+558 RGKDVILNSLENRFD

-601 FDGPAYLVVL
+601 FDGPTYLVVL

-626 AGKNWRLYQTQPVD
+626 AGKNWRLYQTQPVA
-640 LRQVLLTKWLLGL
+640 LRQVLFTKWLLGL
-653 GQALGFTVFFLVSLF
+653 GQALGFTMLFLASLF

-694 FLELLRGQELWA
+694 FLELLMGQELWA
-706 YFLPNAPYLLWMV
+706 WFLPNAPYLLWMV
-719 LSLLV
+719 LGLLV
-724 LEIGLVS
+724 LEIVLVS

-750 IGLLALLDYLLFQDL
+750 AGLLALLDYLLFQDL
-765 ILDGQEVFRQLA
+765 VLDGQEVFRQLA

>member
-20 LLGFLGLAYLPIS
+20 VLGFLGLAYLPIS
-33 QRQVHQATY
+33 QRQAHQAAY
-42 VETYKKELSELA
+42 VETYKEELSELT

-119 QSLTLSEVER
+119 NSLTQTEVER

-135 WLLAY
+135 WLLEH

-170 FLVLGFLLANQLAEK
+170 FLVLGFLLANQLSEK

-197 DSLSLQGIRRLAA
+197 DSLSLQGIRRLVA
-210 SLLSLLLAVGIGLLF
+210 SMLSLLFAVGLSLLF
-225 IMVYDG
+225 ILVYDG
-231 LTGQLALSSFQVPLE
+231 LTGQLALSSFQAPLE

-298 ALGLSYQAGAV
+298 AVVLSYQAGAV

-316 FPLLAFPSFLDT
+316 LPLLAFPSFLDT
-328 AGFSQVF
+328 GAFSQVF
-335 VAVDVFL
+335 VAVDVFV

-349 VAYYVLTEKKRLVLL
+349 VAYYVLTEKKRLVLS
-364 VGHQKELDTGPL
+364 VGHQKEWETGPL
-376 DKAWSFDVL
+376 DEVWSFDVL
-385 ILSRLNSWKGLVLGN
+385 ILSRLKTWKGIVLVN

-435 DGAYVEVLQ
+435 DGAYVESLQ
-444 SEISRLRQLV
+444 SEINRLRQLV
-454 KEDRSYQEELELR
+454 KEDASYQEELEWR
-467 LGLLQEYRVYKDL
+467 VELLQEYHIYKDL

-488 QDNPNTLPASHLAML
+488 QEKPQALPASHLAML
-503 ETEQVYLWAREE
+503 EAEQVYLWAREE

-523 GATQT
+523 GASQT
-528 VDNLRRYQTRNQVSQ
+528 IDNLRRYQTRNQVSQ

-586 DRSRDLSGIGSLRSL
+586 DRSRDLSGIGSLHSL
-601 FDGPAYLVVL
+601 LDGPAYLVLL

-653 GQALGFTVFFLVSLF
+653 GQALGFTVFFLVNLF

-706 YFLPNAPYLLWMV
+706 WFLPNAPYLLWMV
-719 LSLLV
+719 LGLLV
-724 LEIGLVS
+724 LEFVLVS

-765 ILDGQEVFRQLA
+765 ILDGQEIFRQLA

>member
-20 LLGFLGLAYLPIS
+20 VLGFLGLAYLPIS
-33 QRQVHQATY
+33 QRQVHQAAY
-42 VETYKKELSELA
+42 VETYKEELSELA
-54 SVLADI
+54 SVLAEI
-60 KIEEGS
+60 KIEDGS
-66 EEAPRMLGLKSDIE
+66 EEAQRMLGLKSDIE

-119 QSLTLSEVER
+119 NSLTQTEVER

-197 DSLSLQGIRRLAA
+197 DSLSLQGIRRLVA

-225 IMVYDG
+225 ILVYDG
-231 LTGQLALSSFQVPLE
+231 LTGQLAVSSFQAPLE
-246 ILGQSQLI
+246 MLGQSQLI

-261 ILLGFWLVLLL
+261 ILLGFWLILLL

-292 VTGLLL
+292 VTGLML

-328 AGFSQVF
+328 AAFSQVF
-335 VAVDVFL
+335 LQVDIFL

-349 VAYYVLTEKKRLVLL
+349 FAYYVLTEKKRLVLL
-364 VGHQKELDTGPL
+364 VGHQKELDTGSL
-376 DKAWSFDVL
+376 DNVWSFDVL
-385 ILSRLNSWKGLVLGN
+385 ILSRLKTWKGLVLVN

-435 DGAYVEVLQ
+435 DGAYVESLQ
-444 SEISRLRQLV
+444 LEINRLRQLV
-454 KEDRSYQEELELR
+454 KEDASYQEELELR
-467 LGLLQEYRVYKDL
+467 LGLLQEYRVYKEL

-488 QDNPNTLPASHLAML
+488 QEKPQALPASHLAML
-503 ETEQVYLWAREE
+503 RAEQVYLWAREE

-523 GATQT
+523 GASQT

-543 YYWKQLMEAGVPATK
+543 YYWKQLMDAGVPATK

-601 FDGPAYLVVL
+601 FDGPTYLVVL

-640 LRQVLLTKWLLGL
+640 LRQVLFTKWLLGL
-653 GQALGFTVFFLVSLF
+653 GQALGFTMLFLASLF

-682 GLILL
+682 GIILL

>member
-54 SVLADI
+54 SVLAEI

-119 QSLTLSEVER
+119 NSLTQTEVER

-135 WLLAY
+135 WLLEH

-152 TGRIVQA
+152 TGRIVQV

-170 FLVLGFLLANQLAEK
+170 FLVLGFLLANQLSEK

-197 DSLSLQGIRRLAA
+197 DSLSLQGMRRLAA

-231 LTGQLALSSFQVPLE
+231 LTGQLALSSFQAPLE

-298 ALGLSYQAGAV
+298 AVVLSYQAGAV

-328 AGFSQVF
+328 AAFSQVF
-335 VAVDVFL
+335 LQVDIFL

-349 VAYYVLTEKKRLVLL
+349 FAYYVLTEKKRLVLL
-364 VGHQKELDTGPL
+364 VGHQKELDTGRL
-376 DKAWSFDVL
+376 DKVWSFDVL
-385 ILSRLNSWKGLVLGN
+385 ILSRLNSWKGLVLVN

-408 LVTGLQKQEVAQ
+408 LLTGLEKQEVAQ

-435 DGAYVEVLQ
+435 DGVYVESLQ
-444 SEISRLRQLV
+444 SEINRLRQLA
-454 KEDRSYQEELELR
+454 KEDASYQEELELR
-467 LGLLQEYRVYKDL
+467 VELLQEYHIYKDL

-488 QDNPNTLPASHLAML
+488 QEKPQALPASHLAML
-503 ETEQVYLWAREE
+503 EAEQVYLWAREE
-515 KAFANGDI
+515 RAFANGDI
-523 GATQT
+523 GASQT

-543 YYWKQLMEAGVPATK
+543 YYWTQLMEAGVPATK

-640 LRQVLLTKWLLGL
+640 LRQVLFTKWLLGL
-653 GQALGFTVFFLVSLF
+653 GQALGFTMLCLASLF
-668 LVNSLVGGIGYLED
+668 LVNSLVGGFGYLED

-706 YFLPNAPYLLWMV
+706 WFLPNAPYLLWMV

>member
-20 LLGFLGLAYLPIS
+20 VLGFLGLAYLPIS
-33 QRQVHQATY
+33 QRQAHQAAY
-42 VETYKKELSELA
+42 VETYKKELSELT
-54 SVLADI
+54 SVLAEI

-88 GKFEAIPNYR
+88 RKFEAIPNYR

-119 QSLTLSEVER
+119 NSLTQTEVER

-170 FLVLGFLLANQLAEK
+170 FLVLGFLLANQLSEK

-197 DSLSLQGIRRLAA
+197 DSLSLQGIRRLVA

-225 IMVYDG
+225 ILVYDV
-231 LTGQLALSSFQVPLE
+231 LTGQLAVSSFQAPVE

-261 ILLGFWLVLLL
+261 ISIGFWLILLL

-292 VTGLLL
+292 VLGLLL
-298 ALGLSYQAGAV
+298 ALVLSYQAGAV

-316 FPLLAFPSFLDT
+316 LPLLAFPSFLDT
-328 AGFSQVF
+328 GAFSQVF

-376 DKAWSFDVL
+376 DKVWSFDVL
-385 ILSRLNSWKGLVLGN
+385 ILSRLKTWKGLVLVN

-408 LVTGLQKQEVAQ
+408 LLTGLEKQEVAQ

-435 DGAYVEVLQ
+435 DAVYVESLQ
-444 SEISRLRQLV
+444 SEINRLRQLV
-454 KEDRSYQEELELR
+454 KEDVSYQEELEWR
-467 LGLLQEYRVYKDL
+467 VELLQEYHIYKDL

-488 QDNPNTLPASHLAML
+488 QEKPQALPASHLAML
-503 ETEQVYLWAREE
+503 RAEQVYLWAREE
-515 KAFANGDI
+515 RAFANGDI
-523 GATQT
+523 GASQT

-543 YYWKQLMEAGVPATK
+543 YYWQQLMEAGVPATK
-558 RGKDVILPSLENRFD
+558 RGKDVILTSLENRFD

-640 LRQVLLTKWLLGL
+640 LRQVLFTKWLLGL

-706 YFLPNAPYLLWMV
+706 WFLPNAPYLLWMV
-719 LSLLV
+719 LGLLV

-750 IGLLALLDYLLFQDL
+750 IGVLALLDYLLFQDL

>member
-33 QRQVHQATY
+33 QRQVHQAAY

-145 PENKAWS
+145 PENQAWS

-170 FLVLGFLLANQLAEK
+170 FLVLGFLLANQLSEK
-185 TLAHQVWQLRQW
+185 TMAHQVWQLRQW
-197 DSLSLQGIRRLAA
+197 DSLSLQGMRRLVA
-210 SLLSLLLAVGIGLLF
+210 SMLSLLFAVGLGLLF
-225 IMVYDG
+225 ILVYDG
-231 LTGQLALSSFQVPLE
+231 LTGQLAVSSFQAPLE
-246 ILGQSQLI
+246 MLGQSQLI

-261 ILLGFWLVLLL
+261 LLLGFWLVLLL

-292 VTGLLL
+292 VTGLML

-328 AGFSQVF
+328 AAFSQVF
-335 VAVDVFL
+335 VEVDVFL

-349 VAYYVLTEKKRLVLL
+349 FAYYVLTEKKRLVLS
-364 VGHQKELDTGPL
+364 VGHQKEWETGPL
-376 DKAWSFDVL
+376 DKVWSFEIL
-385 ILSRLNSWKGLVLGN
+385 ILSRFKTWKGLVLVN

-435 DGAYVEVLQ
+435 DGAYVEFLQ
-444 SEISRLRQLV
+444 SEVNRLRQLV
-454 KEDRSYQEELELR
+454 KEDRSYQEELER
-467 LGLLQEYRVYKDL
+467 RVELLQEYHIYKDL

-488 QDNPNTLPASHLAML
+488 QEKPQALPASHFAML
-503 ETEQVYLWAREE
+503 EAEQVYLWAREE

-523 GATQT
+523 GASQT
-528 VDNLRRYQTRNQVSQ
+528 VDNLRRYQTRNQISQ

-640 LRQVLLTKWLLGL
+640 LRQVLFTKWLLGL
-653 GQALGFTVFFLVSLF
+653 GQALCFTVFFLASLF

-694 FLELLRGQELWA
+694 FLELLMGQELWA
-706 YFLPNAPYLLWMV
+706 WFLPNAPYLLWMV
-719 LSLLV
+719 FGLLV
-724 LEIGLVS
+724 LEVGLVS

-765 ILDGQEVFRQLA
+765 VLDGQEVFRQLA

>member
-54 SVLADI
+54 SVLAEI
-60 KIEEGS
+60 KIEEGT

-80 SVGQALDE
+80 SVGQTLDE

-119 QSLTLSEVER
+119 QSLTQTEVER

-135 WLLAY
+135 WLLEY

-170 FLVLGFLLANQLAEK
+170 FLVLGFLLANQLSEK
-185 TLAHQVWQLRQW
+185 TLVHQVWQLRQW
-197 DSLSLQGIRRLAA
+197 DSLSLQGIRRLVA
-210 SLLSLLLAVGIGLLF
+210 SMLSLLFAVGLGLLF
-225 IMVYDG
+225 ILVYDG
-231 LTGQLALSSFQVPLE
+231 LTGQLAVSSFQAPLE
-246 ILGQSQLI
+246 MLGQSQLI

-261 ILLGFWLVLLL
+261 ILLGFWLILLL
-272 AVRLLFGFL
+272 AVRLLLGFL

-292 VTGLLL
+292 VIGLLL
-298 ALGLSYQAGAV
+298 ALVLSYQAGAV

-316 FPLLAFPSFLDT
+316 LPLLAFPSFLDT

-335 VAVDVFL
+335 LQVDVFL

-349 VAYYVLTEKKRLVLL
+349 FAYYVLTEKKRLILT
-364 VGHQKELDTGPL
+364 VGYQKELDTGPL
-376 DKAWSFDVL
+376 DKVWSFDVL
-385 ILSRLNSWKGLVLGN
+385 ILSRLNSWKGLVLVN

-435 DGAYVEVLQ
+435 DGVYMESLQ
-444 SEISRLRQLV
+444 SEINRLRQLV

-488 QDNPNTLPASHLAML
+488 QEKPQALPASHLAL
-503 ETEQVYLWAREE
+503 LKAEQVYLWTREE

-523 GATQT
+523 GASQT

-558 RGKDVILPSLENRFD
+558 RGKDVILTSLENRFD

-601 FDGPAYLVVL
+601 FDGPAYLLVL

-640 LRQVLLTKWLLGL
+640 LRQVLFTKWLLGL
-653 GQALGFTVFFLVSLF
+653 GRALGFTVLFLASLF

-706 YFLPNAPYLLWMV
+706 WFLPNAPYLLWMV
-719 LSLLV
+719 LGLLV

-765 ILDGQEVFRQLA
+765 VLDGQEIFRQLA

>member
-54 SVLADI
+54 SVLAEI

-119 QSLTLSEVER
+119 QSLTQTEVER

-135 WLLAY
+135 WLLEY
-140 QLPDG
+140 QVPDG

-170 FLVLGFLLANQLAEK
+170 FLVLGFLLANQLSEK

-197 DSLSLQGIRRLAA
+197 DSLSLQGMRRLVA
-210 SLLSLLLAVGIGLLF
+210 SMLSLLFAVGLSLLF
-225 IMVYDG
+225 ILVYDG
-231 LTGQLALSSFQVPLE
+231 LTGQLAVSSFQAPVE

-292 VTGLLL
+292 VIGLLL
-298 ALGLSYQAGAV
+298 ALVLSYQAGAV

-316 FPLLAFPSFLDT
+316 LPLLAFPSFLDT

-335 VAVDVFL
+335 LQVDVFL

-349 VAYYVLTEKKRLVLL
+349 FAYYVLTEKKRLVLS
-364 VGHQKELDTGPL
+364 VGHQKEWETGPL
-376 DKAWSFDVL
+376 DKAWSFEIL
-385 ILSRLNSWKGLVLGN
+385 ILSRLNSWKGLVLVN

-435 DGAYVEVLQ
+435 NGAYVEVLQ
-444 SEISRLRQLV
+444 SEINRLRQLV
-454 KEDRSYQEELELR
+454 KEDVSYQEELELR

-480 YVKQWQVY
+480 YIKQWQVY
-488 QDNPNTLPASHLAML
+488 QDNPNALPASHLAML

-586 DRSRDLSGIGSLRSL
+586 DRSRDLSGIGSLRSF
-601 FDGPAYLVVL
+601 FDGPAYLVLL

-640 LRQVLLTKWLLGL
+640 LRQVLFTKWLLGL
-653 GQALGFTVFFLVSLF
+653 GQALGFTMLFLASLF

-682 GLILL
+682 GIILL

>member
-1 MRLNFEIK
+1 MRLHFEIK

-20 LLGFLGLAYLPIS
+20 VLGFLGLAYLPIS
-33 QRQVHQATY
+33 QRQAHQAAY
-42 VETYKKELSELA
+42 VETYKKELSELT
-54 SVLADI
+54 SVLAEI

-105 DYFISRNRQLFQTR
+105 DYFISHNRQLFQTR
-119 QSLTLSEVER
+119 QSLTQTEVER

-170 FLVLGFLLANQLAEK
+170 FLVLGFLLANQLSEK

-210 SLLSLLLAVGIGLLF
+210 SMLSLLFAVGLSLLF
-225 IMVYDG
+225 ILVYDG
-231 LTGQLALSSFQVPLE
+231 LTGQLAVSSFQAPVE
-246 ILGQSQLI
+246 ILVQSQLI

-261 ILLGFWLVLLL
+261 ILLGFWLILLL
-272 AVRLLFGFL
+272 AIRLLFGFL

-298 ALGLSYQAGAV
+298 AVVLSYQAGAV

-316 FPLLAFPSFLDT
+316 LPLLAFPSFLDT
-328 AGFSQVF
+328 GAFSQVF
-335 VAVDVFL
+335 LQVDIFL

-349 VAYYVLTEKKRLVLL
+349 VAYYVLTEKKRLVLS
-364 VGHQKELDTGPL
+364 VGHQKEWETGPL
-376 DKAWSFDVL
+376 DKAWSFEIL
-385 ILSRLNSWKGLVLGN
+385 ILSRLNSWKGLVLVN

-408 LVTGLQKQEVAQ
+408 LLTGLEKQEVAQ

-435 DGAYVEVLQ
+435 DGVYVESLQ
-444 SEISRLRQLV
+444 SEINRLRQLV
-454 KEDRSYQEELELR
+454 KEDASYQEELEWR
-467 LGLLQEYRVYKDL
+467 VELLQEYHIYKDL

-488 QDNPNTLPASHLAML
+488 QEKPNALPASHLAML
-503 ETEQVYLWAREE
+503 EAEQVYLWAREE

-523 GATQT
+523 GASQT

-543 YYWKQLMEAGVPATK
+543 HYWKQLMEAGVPATK
-558 RGKDVILPSLENRFD
+558 RGKDVILTSLENRFD
-573 TNDAL
+573 TNDAF

-640 LRQVLLTKWLLGL
+640 LRQVLFTKWLLGL
-653 GQALGFTVFFLVSLF
+653 GQALGFTMLFLASLF

-706 YFLPNAPYLLWMV
+706 WFLPNAPYLLWMV
-719 LSLLV
+719 FGLLV
-724 LEIGLVS
+724 LEIVLVS

-765 ILDGQEVFRQLA
+765 VLDGQEIFRQLA

>member
-20 LLGFLGLAYLPIS
+20 VLGFLGLVYLPIS
-33 QRQVHQATY
+33 QRQAHQAAY
-42 VETYKKELSELA
+42 VESYKEELSELA
-54 SVLADI
+54 SVLVDI
-60 KIEEGS
+60 KIEEES
-66 EEAPRMLGLKSDIE
+66 EEAPRMVGLKSDIE
-80 SVGQALDE
+80 SVSQALDE
-88 GKFEAIPNYR
+88 GNFEAIPNYR

-119 QSLTLSEVER
+119 NSLTQTEVER

-145 PENKAWS
+145 PENQAWS

-170 FLVLGFLLANQLAEK
+170 FLVLGFLLANQLSEK

-197 DSLSLQGIRRLAA
+197 DSLSLQGVRRLAA
-210 SLLSLLLAVGIGLLF
+210 SLLSLLLAVGTGLLF
-225 IMVYDG
+225 ILVYDG
-231 LTGQLALSSFQVPLE
+231 LTGQLALSSFQAPVE
-246 ILGQSQLI
+246 ILGQRQLI
-254 GSWLYGL
+254 GSGFYVL

-292 VTGLLL
+292 VIGLLL
-298 ALGLSYQAGAV
+298 TLVLSYQAGAV

-316 FPLLAFPSFLDT
+316 LPLLAFPSFLDT
-328 AGFSQVF
+328 GTFSQVF

-349 VAYYVLTEKKRLVLL
+349 LAYYALTERKRLVLT
-364 VGHQKELDTGPL
+364 VGHQKELDTGHL
-376 DKAWSFDVL
+376 DKVWSFDVL

-408 LVTGLQKQEVAQ
+408 LLTGLEKQEVAQ
-420 EERVSMELVAQSYEQ
+420 EESVSMELVAQSYEQ
-435 DGAYVEVLQ
+435 DEVYVESLQ
-444 SEISRLRQLV
+444 SEINRLRQLV
-454 KEDRSYQEELELR
+454 KEDASYQEELEWR
-467 LGLLQEYRVYKDL
+467 VELLQEYHIYKDL

-488 QDNPNTLPASHLAML
+488 QEKPQALPASHLAML
-503 ETEQVYLWAREE
+503 EAEQVYLWAREE
-515 KAFANGDI
+515 RAFANGDI
-523 GATQT
+523 GASQT

-543 YYWKQLMEAGVPATK
+543 YYWQQLMEAGVPATK
-558 RGKDVILPSLENRFD
+558 RGKDVVLTSLENRFD

-578 VPVDDPSW
+578 LPVDDPSW
-586 DRSRDLSGIGSLRSL
+586 DRSRDLSGIGSLRTL
-601 FDGPAYLVVL
+601 FDGPAYLLVL
-611 LLAVWI
+611 LLAVWL

-653 GQALGFTVFFLVSLF
+653 GQALGFTMLFLASLF

-706 YFLPNAPYLLWMV
+706 WFLPNAPYLLWMV
-719 LSLLV
+719 FGLLV
-724 LEIGLVS
+724 LEIVLVS

-765 ILDGQEVFRQLA
+765 VLDGQEIFRQLA

>member
-20 LLGFLGLAYLPIS
+20 VLGFLGLAYLPIS
-33 QRQVHQATY
+33 QRQAHQAAY
-42 VETYKKELSELA
+42 VETYKKELSELT
-54 SVLADI
+54 SVLAEI

-80 SVGQALDE
+80 SVSQALDE

-119 QSLTLSEVER
+119 NSLTQTEVER

-135 WLLAY
+135 WLLEH

-170 FLVLGFLLANQLAEK
+170 FLVLGFLLANQLSEK

-197 DSLSLQGIRRLAA
+197 DSLSLQGMRRLVA
-210 SLLSLLLAVGIGLLF
+210 SMLSLLFAVGLSLLF

-231 LTGQLALSSFQVPLE
+231 LTGQLAVSSFQAPLE

-298 ALGLSYQAGAV
+298 AVVLSYQAGAV

-328 AGFSQVF
+328 AAFSQVF
-335 VAVDVFL
+335 LQVDIFL

-349 VAYYVLTEKKRLVLL
+349 FAYYVLTEKKRLVLL
-364 VGHQKELDTGPL
+364 VGHQKELDTGRL
-376 DKAWSFDVL
+376 DKVWSFDVL
-385 ILSRLNSWKGLVLGN
+385 ILSRLNSWKGLVLVN

-408 LVTGLQKQEVAQ
+408 LLTGLEKQEVAQ

-435 DGAYVEVLQ
+435 DGVYVESLQ
-444 SEISRLRQLV
+444 SEINRLRQLV
-454 KEDRSYQEELELR
+454 KEDASYQEELER
-467 LGLLQEYRVYKDL
+467 RVELLQEYHIYKDL

-488 QDNPNTLPASHLAML
+488 QDNPNALPASHLAL
-503 ETEQVYLWAREE
+503 LGAEQVYLWAREE

-523 GATQT
+523 GASQT

-543 YYWKQLMEAGVPATK
+543 YYWQQLMEAGVPATK
-558 RGKDVILPSLENRFD
+558 RGKDVILTSLENRFD
-573 TNDAL
+573 TIDAL

-640 LRQVLLTKWLLGL
+640 LRQVLFTKWLLGL
-653 GQALGFTVFFLVSLF
+653 GQALGFTMLFLASLF

-682 GLILL
+682 GIILL

>member
-1 MRLNFEIK
+1 M
-9 KILWSPLYCLL
+9 
-20 LLGFLGLAYLPIS
+20 
-33 QRQVHQATY
+33 
-42 VETYKKELSELA
+42 
-54 SVLADI
+54 
-60 KIEEGS
+60 
-66 EEAPRMLGLKSDIE
+66 
-80 SVGQALDE
+80 
-88 GKFEAIPNYR
+88 
-98 KLMYQDL
+98 
-105 DYFISRNRQLFQTR
+105 
-119 QSLTLSEVER
+119 
-129 LARWND
+129 
-135 WLLAY
+135 
-140 QLPDG
+140 
-145 PENKAWS
+145 
-152 TGRIVQA
+152 
-159 YLESL
+159 
-164 FGFLPV
+164 
-170 FLVLGFLLANQLAEK
+170 
-185 TLAHQVWQLRQW
+185 RQW
-197 DSLSLQGIRRLAA
+197 DSLSLQGIRRLVAP
-210 SLLSLLLAVGIGLLF
+210 LLSLLFAVGLGLLF
-225 IMVYDG
+225 ILVYDG
-231 LTGQLALSSFQVPLE
+231 LTGQLAVSSFQAPVE

-298 ALGLSYQAGAV
+298 AVVLSYQAGAV
-309 AGWSGQV
+309 AGWSGQIL
-316 FPLLAFPSFLDT
+316 PLLAFPSFLDT
-328 AGFSQVF
+328 GAFSQVF
-335 VAVDVFL
+335 LQVDVFL
-342 LLTIGLF
+342 LLTIGIF
-349 VAYYVLTEKKRLVLL
+349 FAYYVLTEKKRLVLT
-364 VGHQKELDTGPL
+364 VGHQKELDTGSL
-376 DKAWSFDVL
+376 DKVWSFDVL
-385 ILSRLNSWKGLVLGN
+385 ILSRLNSWKGLVLVN

-444 SEISRLRQLV
+444 SEINRLRQLV
-454 KEDRSYQEELELR
+454 KEDASYQEELELR
-467 LGLLQEYRVYKDL
+467 LGLLQEYRVYKEL

-488 QDNPNTLPASHLAML
+488 QEKPQALPASHLAML
-503 ETEQVYLWAREE
+503 EAEQVYLWAREE

-523 GATQT
+523 GASQT

-558 RGKDVILPSLENRFD
+558 RGKDVILTSLENRFD
-573 TNDAL
+573 INDAF

-640 LRQVLLTKWLLGL
+640 LRQVLFTKWLLGL

-706 YFLPNAPYLLWMV
+706 WFLPNAPYLLWMV
-719 LSLLV
+719 LGLLV
-724 LEIGLVS
+724 LEIILVS

-765 ILDGQEVFRQLA
+765 VLDGQEIFRQLA

>member
-54 SVLADI
+54 SVLAEI
-60 KIEEGS
+60 KIEEGT

-119 QSLTLSEVER
+119 NSLTQTEVER

-135 WLLAY
+135 WLIEY
-140 QLPDG
+140 QVPDG

-170 FLVLGFLLANQLAEK
+170 FLVLGFLLANQLSEK

-197 DSLSLQGIRRLAA
+197 DSLSLQGMRRLVA
-210 SLLSLLLAVGIGLLF
+210 SMLSLLFAVGLGLLF

-231 LTGQLALSSFQVPLE
+231 LTGQLAVSSFQAPVE

-292 VTGLLL
+292 VIGLLL
-298 ALGLSYQAGAV
+298 ALVLSYQAGAV

-316 FPLLAFPSFLDT
+316 LPLLAFPSFLDT

-335 VAVDVFL
+335 LQVDVFL

-349 VAYYVLTEKKRLVLL
+349 FAYYVLTEKKRLVLS
-364 VGHQKELDTGPL
+364 VGHQKEWETGPL
-376 DKAWSFDVL
+376 DKAWSFEIL

-408 LVTGLQKQEVAQ
+408 LLTGLEKQEVAQ

-435 DGAYVEVLQ
+435 DGVYVEVLQ
-444 SEISRLRQLV
+444 SEINRLRQLV
-454 KEDRSYQEELELR
+454 KEDRSYQEELER
-467 LGLLQEYRVYKDL
+467 RVELLQEYHIYKDL

-488 QDNPNTLPASHLAML
+488 QDNPNALPASHLAML
-503 ETEQVYLWAREE
+503 EAEQVYLWAREE

-523 GATQT
+523 GASQT

-543 YYWKQLMEAGVPATK
+543 YYWQQLVEAGVPATK
-558 RGKDVILPSLENRFD
+558 RGKDVILTSLENRFD

-586 DRSRDLSGIGSLRSL
+586 DRSRDLSGIGSLRTL
-601 FDGPAYLVVL
+601 FDGPTYLVVL

-640 LRQVLLTKWLLGL
+640 LRQVLFTKWLLGL
-653 GQALGFTVFFLVSLF
+653 GQALGFTMLCLASLF
-668 LVNSLVGGIGYLED
+668 LGNSLVGGIGYLED

-694 FLELLRGQELWA
+694 FLEFLRGQELWA
-706 YFLPNAPYLLWMV
+706 WFLPNAPYLLWMV
-719 LSLLV
+719 LGLLV
-724 LEIGLVS
+724 LEFVLVS

-765 ILDGQEVFRQLA
+765 ILDGQEIFRQLA

>member
-1 MRLNFEIK
+1 MRLHFEIK

-33 QRQVHQATY
+33 QRQAHQATY
-42 VETYKKELSELA
+42 VETYKEELSGLA

-66 EEAPRMLGLKSDIE
+66 EEAPRMVGLKSDIE
-80 SVGQALDE
+80 SVSQALDE

-152 TGRIVQA
+152 TGRIVQV

-170 FLVLGFLLANQLAEK
+170 FLVLGFLLANQLSEK

-197 DSLSLQGIRRLAA
+197 DSLSLQGVRRLAA

-225 IMVYDG
+225 ILVYDG
-231 LTGQLALSSFQVPLE
+231 LTGQLALSSFQAPVE

-254 GSWLYGL
+254 GSGLYGL

-281 DHLLASRLTFV
+281 DRLLASRLTFM

-309 AGWSGQV
+309 AGWSGQIL
-316 FPLLAFPSFLDT
+316 PLLAFPSFLDT
-328 AGFSQVF
+328 ATFSQVF

-349 VAYYVLTEKKRLVLL
+349 FAYYVLTEKKRLVLS
-364 VGHQKELDTGPL
+364 VGHQKEWETGPL
-376 DKAWSFDVL
+376 DKAWSFEIL
-385 ILSRLNSWKGLVLGN
+385 ILSRLNSWKGLVLVN

-435 DGAYVEVLQ
+435 NGAYVEVLQ
-444 SEISRLRQLV
+444 SEINRLRQLV
-454 KEDRSYQEELELR
+454 KEDVSYQEELELR

-480 YVKQWQVY
+480 YIKQWQVY
-488 QDNPNTLPASHLAML
+488 QDNPNALPASHLAML

-573 TNDAL
+573 INDAF

-640 LRQVLLTKWLLGL
+640 LRQVLFTKWLLGL
-653 GQALGFTVFFLVSLF
+653 GQALGFTMLFLASLF

-706 YFLPNAPYLLWMV
+706 WFLPNALYLLWMV
-719 LSLLV
+719 FGLLV

-750 IGLLALLDYLLFQDL
+750 IGVLALLDYLLFQDL

>member
-20 LLGFLGLAYLPIS
+20 VLGFLGLTYLPIS
-33 QRQVHQATY
+33 QRQAHQATY
-42 VETYKKELSELA
+42 VETYKEELSELA
-54 SVLADI
+54 SVLAEI

-66 EEAPRMLGLKSDIE
+66 EEAPRMVGLKSDIE
-80 SVGQALDE
+80 SVSQALDE

-135 WLLAY
+135 WLLEY
-140 QLPDG
+140 QLPDD

-170 FLVLGFLLANQLAEK
+170 FLVLGFLLANQLSEK

-197 DSLSLQGIRRLAA
+197 DSLSLQGIRRLVA
-210 SLLSLLLAVGIGLLF
+210 SMLSLLFAVGLGLLF
-225 IMVYDG
+225 ILVYDG
-231 LTGQLALSSFQVPLE
+231 LTGQLALSSFQAPLE

-272 AVRLLFGFL
+272 AVRLLFGFF
-281 DHLLASRLTFV
+281 DHLLASRLIFV

-316 FPLLAFPSFLDT
+316 LPLLAFPSFLDT
-328 AGFSQVF
+328 GAFSQVF
-335 VAVDVFL
+335 VAVDVFV

-349 VAYYVLTEKKRLVLL
+349 VAYYLLTEKKRLVLL

-376 DKAWSFDVL
+376 DKVWSFEIL
-385 ILSRLNSWKGLVLGN
+385 ILSRLKTWKGLVLVN

-435 DGAYVEVLQ
+435 DGAYVESLQ
-444 SEISRLRQLV
+444 SEINRLRQLV
-454 KEDRSYQEELELR
+454 KEDASYQEELELR
-467 LGLLQEYRVYKDL
+467 LGLLQEYRVYKEL

-488 QDNPNTLPASHLAML
+488 QEKPQALPASHLAML
-503 ETEQVYLWAREE
+503 EAEQVYLWAREE

-523 GATQT
+523 GASQT

-543 YYWKQLMEAGVPATK
+543 YYWRQLMEAGVPATK
-558 RGKDVILPSLENRFD
+558 RGKDIILTSLENRFD
-573 TNDAL
+573 TNDAF

-626 AGKNWRLYQTQPVD
+626 AEKNWRLYQTQPVD
-640 LRQVLLTKWLLGL
+640 LRQVLFTKWLLGL

-668 LVNSLVGGIGYLED
+668 LVNSLIGGIGYLED
-682 GLILL
+682 GLVLL

-706 YFLPNAPYLLWMV
+706 WFLPNAPYLLWMV
-719 LSLLV
+719 LGLLV
-724 LEIGLVS
+724 LEIVLVS

-765 ILDGQEVFRQLA
+765 VLDGQEIFRQLA

>member
-9 KILWSPLYCLL
+9 KILRSPIYCLL
-20 LLGFLGLAYLPIS
+20 VLGFLGLAYLPIS

-42 VETYKKELSELA
+42 VETYKKELNELA
-54 SVLADI
+54 SILADI
-60 KIEEGS
+60 KIEEDS

-119 QSLTLSEVER
+119 QSLTQTEVER

-135 WLLAY
+135 WLLEH

-197 DSLSLQGIRRLAA
+197 DSLSLQGIRRLVA
-210 SLLSLLLAVGIGLLF
+210 SMFSLLLAVGIGLLF
-225 IMVYDG
+225 ILVCDG
-231 LTGQLALSSFQVPLE
+231 LTGQLVVSSFQAPLE

-281 DHLLASRLTFV
+281 DHLLASRLIFV

-298 ALGLSYQAGAV
+298 ALGLSYQAGVV

-328 AGFSQVF
+328 GVFSQVF
-335 VAVDVFL
+335 VEVDVL
-342 LLTIGLF
+342 VLLTIGLF
-349 VAYYVLTEKKRLVLL
+349 VAYYVLTEKKRLVLS
-364 VGHQKELDTGPL
+364 VGHQKEWETGPL
-376 DKAWSFDVL
+376 DKVWSFEIL
-385 ILSRLNSWKGLVLGN
+385 ILSRLKTWKGLVLVN

-435 DGAYVEVLQ
+435 DGAYVESLQ
-444 SEISRLRQLV
+444 SEINRLRQLV
-454 KEDRSYQEELELR
+454 KEDRSYQEELEWR
-467 LGLLQEYRVYKDL
+467 VELLQEYHIYKDL

-488 QDNPNTLPASHLAML
+488 QEKPQALPASHLAML
-503 ETEQVYLWAREE
+503 EAEQVYLWAREE

-523 GATQT
+523 GASQT

-543 YYWKQLMEAGVPATK
+543 FYWTQLMEAGVPATK
-558 RGKDVILPSLENRFD
+558 RGKDVILTSLENRFD
-573 TNDAL
+573 TNDAF
-578 VPVDDPSW
+578 VPVDNPSW

-617 GSRGKAVEV
+617 GSRGKAMEV

-640 LRQVLLTKWLLGL
+640 LRQVLFTKWLLGL

-682 GLILL
+682 GIILL

-706 YFLPNAPYLLWMV
+706 WFLPNAPYLLWMV
-719 LSLLV
+719 LGLLV

-731 LNHLLQVRFSNRL
+731 FNHLLQVRFSNRL

-750 IGLLALLDYLLFQDL
+750 VGLLALLDYLLFQDL
-765 ILDGQEVFRQLA
+765 ILDGQEIFRQLA
-777 LLFS
+777 LLCS